1 MLQELFDEVYIPKA
15 VFEEITTTVKPF
27 SDSLADFSKTRIK
40 QVKNKVALSILSHEL
55 DLGESEAIVLALE
68 NNISDIL
75 IDEHKGRRI
84 AVLKGLHPIGTIGVL
99 IQAKKKGYIKSI
111 KPLLNELLQNNIYI
125 SKELYQYSLKLANE
139 PCKK

>member
-1 MLQELFDEVYIPKA
+1 LLQELFDEVYIPKA

-125 SKELYQYSLKLANE
+125 SKELYKYSLKLANE
-139 PCKK
+139 LCKK

>member
-125 SKELYQYSLKLANE
+125 SKELYKYSLKLANE
-139 PCKK
+139 LCKK